1 MKKEEFNE
9 ILAEG
14 EEEVDLALDLAR
26 QEKWEEALRQ
36 FENAEK
42 TFLSISH
49 EHWLTFL
56 AHEKVNC
63 FHALKQLDNL
73 DELVVQCIQ
82 GYINIKSLT
91 GLSRFLTHLA
101 QLYQA
106 QERDSKAL
114 ACLYGALSVAINEN
128 ITEALGPIYG
138 NLAVQLLLHDEA
150 FQAITYLNLALE
162 CYKEEDVTDRSWLH
176 EKLALA
182 YQNLFHHK
190 EAESYFLLA
199 IEGYSEV
206 GQTALSLE
214 VTKELAE
221 LYQAGGQLS
230 KATAIK
236 SRLGLS

>member
-14 EEEVDLALDLAR
+14 EEEVDLALELAR

-36 FENAEK
+36 FDNAEK

-56 AHEKVNC
+56 RHEKVNC
-63 FHALKQLDNL
+63 FHALGQLEQLDDL
-73 DELVVQCIQ
+73 VELCIQ
-82 GYINIKSLT
+82 GYINIKSLS

-106 QERDSKAL
+106 QTRDSKAL
-114 ACLYGALSVAINEN
+114 SCLYSALSVAINEQV
-128 ITEALGPIYG
+128 TDVLGPIYG

-150 FQAITYLNLALE
+150 FQAISYLNLALT
-162 CYKEEDVTDRSWLH
+162 CYSQEDLTDRSWLH

-182 YQNLFHHK
+182 YQALYHHK
-190 EAESYFLLA
+190 EAESNFMLA
-199 IEGYSEV
+199 IEGYNQV
-206 GQTALSLE
+206 GQAALSRE
-214 VTKELAE
+214 VAKELAE
-221 LYQAGGQLS
+221 LYQAGGQQA

-236 SRLGLS
+236 SRLNGN